1 MYRIDVFEKAAEKFG
16 YKLDYVK
23 YDGNMHILFAE
34 GFIPNLPYKVKWD
47 SMGSCTKLNGTH
59 LPQFNLPISSVYAD
73 RMLESI
79 NDNIL
84 QNYIQLKQIIE
95 KAAELCGY
103 EVYVYN
109 IPSVKIHGFI
119 PGVEGRFYW
128 DFNGFCYRRKD
139 NKRML
144 QYDLPLQSAHEQLK
158 LEQFKNVC
166 G

>member
-1 MYRIDVFEKAAEKFG
+1 MYRIDVFEKAAEKCG

-47 SMGSCTKLNGTH
+47 SMGVCKKLNGEL
-59 LPQFNLPISSVYAD
+59 LPQFNLPISSVNAD
-73 RMLESI
+73 SMMEYIDES
-79 NDNIL
+79 NF
-84 QNYIQLKQIIE
+84 QFSMKLKRTIE

-109 IPSVKIHGFI
+109 LPSAKIQGFI

-128 DFNGFCYRRKD
+128 DRNGFCYRHKD

-158 LEQFKNVC
+158 LEEFKNVC